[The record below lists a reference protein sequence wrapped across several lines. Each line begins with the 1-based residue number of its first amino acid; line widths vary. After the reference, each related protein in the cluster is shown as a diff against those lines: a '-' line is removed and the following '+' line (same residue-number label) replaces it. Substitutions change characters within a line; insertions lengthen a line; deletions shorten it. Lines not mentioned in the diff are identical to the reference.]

1 MVACKVIC
9 LLLSA
14 ALLTSC
20 GFAPRGSIT
29 HTTSIGV
36 VFIHAIDNAPIA
48 SRLRAVLKDR
58 SFKVSTDQ
66 SKASVLIQLAN
77 ETQSRR
83 IVSVE
88 STGRVSE
95 YELLHSVDMQIAKGI
110 DGSVPV
116 LDPNQRPNTV
126 SVIREYTY
134 DRTGVLGKADEAD
147 ILRSEMREEL
157 VNHLM
162 LRLLASVRQGQ

>member
-1 MVACKVIC
+1 MNVRCGVI
-9 LLLSA
+9 LLFAS
-14 ALLTSC
+14 LTSAC

-29 HTTSIGV
+29 ETTSIGV
-36 VFIHAIDNAPIA
+36 VYILAKDSVPIA
-48 SRLRAVLKDR
+48 LFLRSALTDR
-58 SFKVSTDQ
+58 NFKVSSDQ
-66 SKASVLIQLAN
+66 SKASILVQLAN
-77 ETQSRR
+77 EQQSRR

-95 YELLHSVDMQIAKGI
+95 YELLHSVDMQIARGVSGKA
-110 DGSVPV
+110 PV
-116 LDPNQRPNTV
+116 LDPTQKPNSV

-147 ILRSEMREEL
+147 ILRSEMRTEL

-162 LRLLASVRQGQ
+162 LRLLANVKQGL